1 MSDTF
6 AASLAALEFPKILE
20 HVARFCLSDSAKE
33 AALALRPLPSVTA
46 IAHSQA
52 LFEETWHWYAEGS
65 IKLRPFANLAPVVE
79 LFDPNRA
86 AFHAAPAPLLE
97 PEDLWAVKD
106 ALNLAANAL
115 HAMQEKS
122 RPAWESV
129 APNLPQ
135 SALSALNRCI
145 GEEASIKD
153 EASPGLLLV
162 RNELRSLHQ
171 GCLRR
176 VKEYSEKYNIAH
188 MLQDEY
194 MTLASDRYVLPLRAN
209 FKGQLQGIIHDYSRT
224 GETLYF
230 EPMFLV
236 EHNNRLQE
244 LKHEEREEERKV
256 LRLLCDLLAA
266 AYPDFLSTW
275 RFLVNLDLY
284 FGFVAFSHVIDGRVV
299 PLYQAGDGGSPVHLP
314 KARHPLLVLE
324 NSLSAS
330 KKGNAPARVQPVD
343 ITLRPEDTVLIIS
356 GGNAGGKTVAL
367 KTLGL
372 VALMVFSGIPVPVA
386 SGASLPYWK
395 GVHAFIGDEQS
406 LDEHVSTFTGQIE
419 HLATIWPALG
429 PDHLLLLDEFGAGT
443 DPSQGAALAQAVLDG
458 ILDKGAYALCAT
470 HFPALKT
477 YALTKPHVR
486 AASVLFDERSKK
498 PLFHLGYDQVGASLA
513 LDVAREHGLPEE
525 ILKKAAQYLL
535 LESTD
540 MGPVLDTLNRLAL
553 QKEKELEELKK
564 EERLLAD
571 KRRSLHER
579 FEKER
584 AGLYAEVRQKSA
596 DLMAAYKSGKATA
609 KQALKDM
616 SALRVSL
623 QPEYKAPSV
632 NLDPSA
638 FTKGMVLRHI
648 PWNKNATLLE
658 WNDQKAKVDMNGV
671 SLWAPFTDLEPL
683 DAPRA
688 SAPSVKPQA
697 VKVSAVSSGPMFSLD
712 LRGKRA
718 DVALAEL
725 EQFLDKS
732 LLQNREEVEIV
743 HGRGTGAL
751 RKAVHEALKKF
762 PCTFRT
768 ANEDQGGDGVTVVT
782 FG

>member
-1 MSDTF
+1 MSDTLT
-6 AASLAALEFPKILE
+6 ASFAALEFPKVLD
-20 HVARFCLSDSAKE
+20 HVAHFCLSEPAKE
-33 AALALRPLPSVTA
+33 AALALRPLPDAASIT
-46 IAHSQA
+46 HSQS
-52 LFEETWHWYAEGS
+52 LFEETWFWQAEHTL
-65 IKLRPFANLAPVVE
+65 KLRPFADISPIVS
-79 LFDPNRA
+79 LFDPQKYMS
-86 AFHAAPAPLLE
+86 APVPLLE

-106 ALNLAANAL
+106 ALNLAAHAL
-115 HAMQEKS
+115 QAMQEKE
-122 RPAWESV
+122 RPTWLSV
-129 APNLPQ
+129 APVLPQ
-135 SALSALNRCI
+135 AFLSALNRCI
-145 GEEASIKD
+145 GEEAAIKD

-188 MLQDEY
+188 MLQDDY

-230 EPMFLV
+230 EPLFLV

-256 LRLLCDLLAA
+256 LRLLCDLLATGYTDFA
-266 AYPDFLSTW
+266 ATW
-275 RFLVNLDLY
+275 KFLVQLDLC
-284 FGFVAFSHVIDGRVV
+284 FALVAFSHAIDGRTV
-299 PLYQAGDGGSPVHLP
+299 PLYYPGDGGSPVHLP
-314 KARHPLLVLE
+314 QARHPLLVLE
-324 NSLSAS
+324 SRAASA
-330 KKGNAPARVQPVD
+330 KKGAPTHVQPVD
-343 ITLRPEDTVLIIS
+343 ITLRPEDTILLIS

-372 VALMVFSGIPVPVA
+372 VALMVFSGIPVPVGQ
-386 SGASLPYWK
+386 GACLPFWK

-406 LDEHVSTFTGQIE
+406 LDEHVSTFTGQIA
-419 HLATIWPALG
+419 HLSAIWPELG

-458 ILDKGAYALCAT
+458 LLEKGAYALCAT

-486 AASVLFDERSKK
+486 AASVLFNEKNKK
-498 PLFHLGYDQVGASLA
+498 PLFLLGYDQVGASLA

-525 ILKKAAQYLL
+525 ILKKAAQYMLM
-535 LESTD
+535 ESTE
-540 MGPVLDTLNRLAL
+540 MGHVLETLNSLAI

-564 EERLLAD
+564 EEKLLAD

-584 AGLYAEVRQKSA
+584 QQLYAEVRQKSA

-609 KQALKDM
+609 KQALKEM
-616 SALRVSL
+616 SALRASL
-623 QPEYKAPSV
+623 QPEYKAPSTV
-632 NLDPSA
+632 LDPST
-638 FTKGMVLRHI
+638 FTKGMVVRHI
-648 PWNKNATLLE
+648 PWGKNATLQE

-683 DAPRA
+683 DDPRSPA
-688 SAPSVKPQA
+688 SAPVRPQA
-697 VKVSAVSSGPMFSLD
+697 VRVTTSSAGTGSLYRLD

-718 DVALAEL
+718 DVALTEL
-725 EQFLDKS
+725 EQFVDKA
-732 LLQNREEVEIV
+732 LLQGREEVEIL

-762 PCTFRT
+762 PCTFRI
-768 ANEDQGGDGVTVVT
+768 ANEDQGGDGITIVV